1 MQEFQKLIT
10 PGHVAGHRVRAAMRP
25 FYTPALVSYGAGI
38 VLALSAISGVGG
50 HALTMPAWFDRA
62 FTADEIV
69 YQRAADA
76 RAQAALAAA
85 EARKHAAQAQAQA
98 QAASAAQASSTSAP
112 ATQSAAPAPV
122 AAPAVPVSSPAVT
135 AALASIGRMSRP
147 ENTVQGAAMGRKIDE
162 IMTGLVNDPN
172 PTISSRVTNGYEA
185 CGRRREAMFAK
196 LRAAAPDHIVRGS
209 AQLDLLDFNRTC
221 VRDLL
226 TGMTEME

>member
-1 MQEFQKLIT
+1 MQEFQKLVT

-38 VLALSAISGVGG
+38 VLALCAVSGVGG

-62 FTADEIV
+62 FTADEMV

-85 EARKHAAQAQAQA
+85 EAREHAAQA
-98 QAASAAQASSTSAP
+98 QAASAAQVSSTSAP
-112 ATQSAAPAPV
+112 AQSAAPTPV
-122 AAPAVPVSSPAVT
+122 AAPAVPVNSPAVT
-135 AALASIGRMSRP
+135 AALAAIGRMSRP
-147 ENTVQGAAMGRKIDE
+147 ETPTQGAVMGHRIDE
-162 IMTGLVNDPN
+162 IMTNLVNDPN
-172 PTISSRVTNGYEA
+172 PTISSRVTAGYES
-185 CGRRREAMFAK
+185 CGRQRDAMSAR

-226 TGMTEME
+226 AGMTEME